1 MVLIYKRDDPKYAN
15 DTSIDFLE
23 NGDIRVDWSEY
34 WTVINDYQS
43 HDDELAFSIHKED
56 FPKLIEAIKEKNPDL
71 KLDKNYCS
79 SLLHWAWERLSKEQQ
94 EIFTYLYAAFSEEL
108 WYRHIKYLCDDAWIK
123 VYDVVLY

>member
-34 WTVINDYQS
+34 WTMINDYQS
-43 HDDELAFSIHKED
+43 HDDELAFSIHNED
-56 FPKLIEAIKEKNPDL
+56 FNKLIEAIKEKKPDL
-71 KLDKNYCS
+71 KLDENKCMSLFPCS
-79 SLLHWAWERLSKEQQ
+79 WWRLSKIQHDVF
-94 EIFTYLYAAFSEEL
+94 IYLYAAFAEEL
-108 WYRHIKYLCDDAWIK
+108 WYRHIKYLCDDVWIK